1 MVSIQ
6 KMSSIDSFVLR
17 KARFVHKIFIL
28 LSRSLPFG
36 KLIFM
41 NPEFK
46 NLNEE
51 DSLKAENEFLK
62 MKMMLEHGAHFGGSG
77 NKELSPQLENEFL
90 NYVMEFEKQ
99 AANPTYIK
107 VFDKIARPT
116 HFKPVT
122 SIPELEIEKELD
134 ALINYLNGYGINL
147 SVCSPNIT
155 TRELYRFTT
164 EELFQHEM
172 SDMSIPGYTTE
183 FIYDEFHP
191 DPVYDNTRAAT
202 EDCIN
207 YILEKD
213 PLEWTHHFEDN
224 NLCINEHYPL
234 TVEELKK
241 IVNQYKD
248 AYDSIEVI
256 EILAEN
262 CEVNE
267 GNSIVNGNYS
277 VEVFAGIEKH
287 LLSGKWKVA
296 SRRYDEYWYITEIF
310 IEGIDF

>member
-1 MVSIQ
+1 
-6 KMSSIDSFVLR
+6 
-17 KARFVHKIFIL
+17 
-28 LSRSLPFG
+28 
-36 KLIFM
+36 M

-77 NKELSPQLENEFL
+77 NKELPPQLENEFL
-90 NYVMEFEKQ
+90 NYIMEFEKQ

-107 VFDKIARPT
+107 VFDKIGRPT
-116 HFKPVT
+116 HFKPVI
-122 SIPELEIEKELD
+122 SIPESEMEKELD

-155 TRELYRFTT
+155 TKELYRFAV
-164 EELFQHEM
+164 EELFEYEM
-172 SDMSIPGYTTE
+172 NDMNIPGYTTG

-202 EDCIN
+202 EDYIN

-213 PLEWTHHFEDN
+213 PLELTHHLNDDN
-224 NLCINEHYPL
+224 LRLNEHYPL
-234 TVEELKK
+234 TIEALKK
-241 IVNQYKD
+241 LVNQYKD
-248 AYDSIEVI
+248 AYDSIDVI
-256 EILAEN
+256 EISAEN

-267 GNSIVNGNYS
+267 DNSFVNGNYS
-277 VEVFAGIEKH
+277 VEAFAGIEKH
-287 LLSGKWKVA
+287 FLSGKWKVA
-296 SRRYDEYWYITEIF
+296 FRRNDEFGHWSITDIV
-310 IEGIDF
+310 IEGINF